1 MSAIEADVVVEGRR
15 LLARAEEERV
25 PLRLLGGV
33 AIRLRSPPGF
43 PQPFDRSYAD
53 LDFVTGPRSA
63 GATTRLLRGEGY
75 DPHVAFNALHGNERL
90 LFFDDQHGRQVD
102 VFVGSFRMSHR
113 IPLAGRIELE
123 PGTLPLAALLL
134 TKLQIAELNEKDV
147 RDALAL
153 LHGHDVRD
161 EDGEVLNAARVARL
175 CASDWGLWR
184 TITGNLEASR
194 DLLGRYDLAP
204 GERDRIAERIAALL
218 ARIESEPK
226 SRGWRIRAR
235 VGERKRWYEV
245 PEEVAGG
252 P

>member
-1 MSAIEADVVVEGRR
+1 VSAIEADVVAEGRR
-15 LLARAEEERV
+15 LLARAEEEAV

-33 AIRLRSPPGF
+33 AIRLRAPAGV
-43 PQPFDRSYAD
+43 PQAFDRSYAD
-53 LDFVTGPRSA
+53 LDFVTAPGSA
-63 GATTRLLRGEGY
+63 AATTRLLRAEGY

-90 LFFDDQHGRQVD
+90 LFFDDEHGRQVD

-123 PGTLPLAALLL
+123 PGTLPLAELLL

-147 RDALAL
+147 RDALVL
-153 LHGHDVRD
+153 FHGHDVGD
-161 EDGEVLNAARVARL
+161 EDGDVLNAARVARL

-184 TITGNLEASR
+184 TITRNLQSSHH
-194 DLLGRYDLAP
+194 LLGNYDLAP
-204 GERDRIAERIAALL
+204 GERERIAERITALL
-218 ARIESEPK
+218 ARIDSEPK
-226 SRGWRIRAR
+226 SRGWRMRAR
-235 VGERKRWYEV
+235 VGERKRWYDV